1 MEDKFDLNEYINDKN
16 KAEKMIKD
24 LNLEEAKKFLEDL
37 VSKYSSNAE
46 IYDLYSEVLISLDY
60 TKEAKKAIEKSI
72 KLDPNSSADK
82 YMTLGQLTEDP
93 KKKRDNYLKGIEVY
107 KYKLDLL
114 SSFNKNK
121 NNLNME
127 SLHKDILNT
136 DTELHIRHALSSAL
150 SSVAEI
156 YMTTYLCDEP
166 NAENTCE
173 EVLKEAITI
182 CDDNPDVL
190 IQYSNLRIL
199 RKKDSEAQKFMD
211 KAFNIIINNQNSEFF
226 PDCEI
231 ICNLAKNYSELG
243 NYYQAIKLLDIITQ
257 LDEHN
262 SEYWYLLAFN
272 HFNIKN
278 YLHSS
283 TCMERLKQVINENKE
298 IDDELSIAV
307 SELENELKKIEKKEG
322 ELKNSIFEQ
331 EENGSGKEEC
341 ISNGN
346 SMIIDD

>member
-1 MEDKFDLNEYINDKN
+1 MDKLDLNEYYTEKS
-16 KAEKMIKD
+16 KAEKLIKE
-24 LNLEEAKKFLEDL
+24 LNLEEAKKLLEEM
-37 VSKYSSNAE
+37 VAKYSTEAE
-46 IYDLYSEVLISLDY
+46 IFDLYSEVLISLDY
-60 TKEAKKAIEKSI
+60 TKEAKKAIEKSV
-72 KLDPNSSADK
+72 KLDPYSSGDK

-93 KKKRDNYLKGIEVY
+93 KKKRDYYLKGVEVY
-107 KYKLDLL
+107 KHKLNLL
-114 SSFNKNK
+114 SNSNLDNK
-121 NNLNME
+121 NNKE
-127 SLHKDILNT
+127 SNSNNIDILNT
-136 DTELHIRHALSSAL
+136 DTELHIKHALSSAL
-150 SSVAEI
+150 SSIAEI

-166 NAENTCE
+166 NAEKTCE

-182 CDDNPDVL
+182 CEDNPDVL

-199 RKKDSEAQKFMD
+199 RKKDSDAQTFME

-262 SEYWYLLAFN
+262 SEYWYLLSFN

-283 TCMERLKQVINENKE
+283 TCMERLKQVIKENNEL
-298 IDDELSIAV
+298 DDELSIAI
-307 SELENELKKIEKKEG
+307 SELEGELQKIEKKEG

-331 EENGSGKEEC
+331 EEGGSGKEEC

-346 SMIIDD
+346 SMILDD